1 MTAAI
6 EQLSLTGPSVKR
18 FQSEQ
23 MNMSEVIQQPISPS
37 DRVLAT
43 IKRLRHWAKAD
54 FIRES
59 VNEWFPSPMRLEPF
73 DVENALVVLI
83 EDGEIAERQFTTQRG
98 KNTFYRAI
106 VNGRRT

>member
-54 FIRES
+54 FIQQS
-59 VNEWFPSPMRLEPF
+59 VNDWFPAPMRLDPF

-83 EDGEIAERQFTTQRG
+83 EDGEIAERTFTTQRG
-98 KNTFYRAI
+98 TNTFYRA
-106 VNGRRT
+106 V